1 MEPPG
6 WPGGARG
13 TSGRRRG
20 LGGVQALQAEH
31 QLAGDRAEAGEGED
45 AAGGPSGKVTS
56 RWEG

>member
-1 MEPPG
+1 MGREEEVVEEEDE
-6 WPGGARG
+6 GG
-13 TSGRRRG
+13 G